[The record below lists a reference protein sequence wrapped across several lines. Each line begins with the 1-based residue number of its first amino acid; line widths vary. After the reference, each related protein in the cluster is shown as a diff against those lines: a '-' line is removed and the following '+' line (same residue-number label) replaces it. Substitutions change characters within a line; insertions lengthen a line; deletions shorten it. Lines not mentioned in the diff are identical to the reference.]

1 MRTTYLVGNG
11 PGSKA
16 TGLRTHQKLENC
28 EPSGLT
34 QGRKRCERVRRGHA
48 VATRGWADVTDNR

>member
-1 MRTTYLVGNG
+1 
-11 PGSKA
+11 
-16 TGLRTHQKLENC
+16 LENC